1 MYIYT
6 NIYTQ
11 CVYVYIRIHTNIT
24 HTHTH
29 THTSRNMCS
38 ASLLPEPDPYEDVV
52 EGVVNVDGVVNG
64 AVSEE
69 AEWYLTPNG
78 SREKNPRTSVIK
90 KKSQKFSL
98 IY

>member
-1 MYIYT
+1 MYT
-6 NIYTQ
+6 
-11 CVYVYIRIHTNIT
+11 YVYIPTL